1 MVERALGLQWNV
13 VSDQFGFKIVVKE
26 KPFTRRGIL
35 STVCSIYDP
44 LGFAAP
50 FIFQTKLFLQDL
62 CGKKLDWD
70 DVIPEEDQK
79 QWKTW
84 LNEWYWS
91 TPMAAEVIS
100 MQDGAIRDDVIVS
113 K

>member
-91 TPMAAEVIS
+91 TPMAAEIIS
-100 MQDGAIRDDVIVS
+100 MQDGVH
-113 K
+113 